1 MPDDFNTL
9 LQILCRLADI
19 HICIHDVAGLF
30 EKADVRLDERFRLH
44 ARPFC
49 DAAKSTKA
57 GFACCTGH
65 RIRVNRHGA
74 ELREPFEGHCPFGL
88 YEIVHPVIVEGRL
101 VCIVFVGHLSVDREK
116 SRRLLRR
123 ACSHTGSPA
132 DVMEKLLPVECSGE
146 TLGACR
152 ETAAFLA
159 ERIASISRAVGAFSA
174 EDSMHWAVTAA
185 VREIWAHYDQELT
198 LKDLSKLYFLH
209 EKYLGRLFRKQ
220 TGQSFHQYLLETRLS
235 KAEEML
241 KTTRKTATDVAFAC
255 GFNSAAYFNRS
266 FTAAYGAPPSQYR
279 KQMERGKKQGVDAG
293 TDLY

>member
-1 MPDDFNTL
+1 MSDDFNTL
-9 LQILCRLADI
+9 LRILCRLAGI
-19 HICIHDVAGLF
+19 HICIHDVAGIF
-30 EKADVRLDERFRLH
+30 EKANIWLDEQFRLH

-65 RIRVNRHGA
+65 RIRVNKNGA

-88 YEIVHPVIVEGRL
+88 YEIVYPVIAEGRL
-101 VCIVFVGHLSVDREK
+101 VCIVFVGHLSVDKEK

-123 ACSHTGSPA
+123 TCTHTGSPA
-132 DVMEKLLPVECSGE
+132 DVMETLLPVVCSRE
-146 TLGACR
+146 TLEACR

-159 ERIASISRAVGAFSA
+159 KQIASIGLGTGAFSA
-174 EDSMHWAVTAA
+174 EDGGHWAVTAA
-185 VREIWAHYDQELT
+185 IREIHAHYDQELT

-235 KAEEML
+235 RAEDL
-241 KTTRKTATDVAFAC
+241 LRTTRKTATEVAFEC
-255 GFNSAAYFNRS
+255 GFNSVAYFNRS
-266 FTAAYGAPPSQYR
+266 FAAVYGAPPSQYR
-279 KQMERGKKQGVDAG
+279 RQAKRAKE
-293 TDLY
+293 